1 VHHSNDPVTTIEE
14 LPATRIV
21 TPAADTL
28 GVDNP
33 NTNGNK
39 VKSEKKSAKRSAGIE
54 VRDSSVHGRGVFA
67 TKSIAKGKRI
77 IEYVGKRMPWEK
89 ASAESDGPHTFLF
102 GLEDDDKVINAG
114 IGGNESRWIN
124 HSCAPNCE
132 AIEENGRI
140 FIYALRNIRPGEEL
154 SYDYALEVDEPLTPD
169 VKKEHACHCRAS
181 GCRGSLLAVK

>member
-1 VHHSNDPVTTIEE
+1 VHQSKDPATTIEE

-21 TPAADTL
+21 TPAAHRI

-33 NTNGNK
+33 GKNGNK
-39 VKSEKKSAKRSAGIE
+39 VKAETKSTKRSAGIE

-67 TKSIAKGKRI
+67 TKAIAKGKRI
-77 IEYVGKRMPWEK
+77 IEYVGERMSWEK
-89 ASAESDGPHTFLF
+89 ASAESDDPHTFLF

-132 AIEENGRI
+132 AIEENGRV

-154 SYDYALEVDEPLTPD
+154 SYDYALELDEPVTPD
-169 VKKEHACHCRAS
+169 LKKEHACYCRAS
-181 GCRGSLLAVK
+181 SCRGSLLAVK